1 MPLKLKL
8 NSGGAGGGGGQPPTP
23 SNANGTP
30 QSAGGSGLKLKIS
43 QPPTPAT
50 DQAIPFSAEGSRK
63 KKPSAKKRAAN
74 EDISPAAKRV
84 ASDAGETRRP
94 SVMLKMPKAPGQA
107 PSLATPGGSKLRLG
121 VKNKRQST
129 SGPVLRRLNVK
140 GRIPERAPGNGYD
153 SEDSE
158 RELDPAT
165 EQQLILRM
173 EPGEHCDYLRN
184 AIAEKKIGV
193 PHAEGGADVTL
204 RFVERDLKR
213 AVVTIRG
220 TMYAAALVDLPCIV
234 ETMKSWDKKGWWKV
248 ADIHQM
254 LLVLGRCR
262 TEEEAKSM
270 PLPARVV
277 NSNMQ
282 YAHGLTPPMHWVR
295 KRRFRKRLTY
305 KDTANVED
313 EVKKLLE
320 EDALVEARDGG
331 EVSYEIVSR
340 ESLERS
346 VEPEQ
351 YYEDDDEGE
360 EPIDTIE
367 DGYEMFEEMDVDA
380 TEALLQAEFDQD
392 APAPEQV
399 TNQPVSD
406 SPVPLADASS
416 SYAQVNSA
424 LQTPGDTPAVET
436 PAETPAAEEPSS
448 DEDEDDYDEDEDEDG
463 VDVVDE
469 DAAAKAAERNQLME
483 EYRDLER
490 EVERQREK
498 FNAQKNQLLRER
510 TLKQLRSLEEDLRM
524 KKQAVGLGDEE
535 DE

>member
-1 MPLKLKL
+1 MSLKLKL
-8 NSGGAGGGGGQPPTP
+8 GSGAGGGGRPPSTS
-23 SNANGTP
+23 SNDNSGP
-30 QSAGGSGLKLKIS
+30 QSAGGSGLKLKFS

-50 DQAIPFSAEGSRK
+50 DQPAPFSAEGSRK

-94 SVMLKMPKAPGQA
+94 SVMLKMPKGPGQA
-107 PSLATPGGSKLRLG
+107 PSLATPGGSKLKLSA
-121 VKNKRQST
+121 KAKRQST
-129 SGPVLRRLNVK
+129 GGPILRRLNVK
-140 GRIPERAPGNGYD
+140 GRVPERAPGNGYD

-173 EPGEHCDYLRN
+173 EPGEDCDYLRN
-184 AIAEKKIGV
+184 AIAEKKIGL
-193 PHAEGGADVTL
+193 PQAEGGADVTL
-204 RFVERDLKR
+204 RFVERELKR

-220 TMYAAALVDLPCIV
+220 RMYAAALVDLPCIV

-262 TEEEAKSM
+262 TEDEAKTM

-305 KDTANVED
+305 KDTANVEE
-313 EVKKLLE
+313 EVQKLLQEDE
-320 EDALVEARDGG
+320 EVESRGG
-331 EVSYEIVSR
+331 EVNHEIVSR

-351 YYEDDDEGE
+351 YYEDDEGE

-380 TEALLQAEFDQD
+380 TEAALQAEFDMD

-399 TNQPVSD
+399 TDQPVSD
-406 SPVPLADASS
+406 SPVPLADAAS

-424 LQTPGDTPAVET
+424 LQTPGDTPAAET
-436 PAETPAAEEPSS
+436 PAETPAGEEPSS
-448 DEDEDDYDEDEDEDG
+448 DEDDDEDEDEDEDG

-498 FNAQKNQLLRER
+498 FNAQKNQLLKER

>member
-8 NSGGAGGGGGQPPTP
+8 GGSGGGGGGQPPTS
-23 SNANGTP
+23 SNENGTS
-30 QSAGGSGLKLKIS
+30 QFAGGSGLKLKFS

-50 DQAIPFSAEGSRK
+50 DLAVPFSAEGSRK
-63 KKPSAKKRAAN
+63 KRPSLKKRAAN

-94 SVMLKMPKAPGQA
+94 SVMLKMPKGPGRA
-107 PSLATPGGSKLRLG
+107 PSLATPGGSKLKLSAKG
-121 VKNKRQST
+121 KRQST

-140 GRIPERAPGNGYD
+140 GRIPDRAPGNGYD

-173 EPGEHCDYLRN
+173 EPGEDCDYLRN
-184 AIAEKKIGV
+184 AIVEKKIGL
-193 PHAEGGADVTL
+193 PHAEGGADVTI
-204 RFVERDLKR
+204 RFVERELKR
-213 AVVTIRG
+213 AVITIRG
-220 TMYAAALVDLPCIV
+220 RMYAAALVDLPCIV

-262 TEEEAKSM
+262 NEEEAKAM

-277 NSNMQ
+277 NSNLQ

-305 KDTANVED
+305 KDTANVEE
-313 EVKKLLE
+313 EVQKLLQ
-320 EDALVEARDGG
+320 EDAEVESREGG
-331 EVSYEIVSR
+331 EVTYEMISR

-346 VEPEQ
+346 VEPDQ
-351 YYEDDDEGE
+351 YYDDEEGE

-367 DGYEMFEEMDVDA
+367 DGYGMLEEMDVDA
-380 TEALLQAEFDQD
+380 TEAALQAEFDLD
-392 APAPEQV
+392 APAPEQA

-406 SPVPLADASS
+406 SPVPLADAASS
-416 SYAQVNSA
+416 FAQVNSA
-424 LQTPGDTPAVET
+424 LQTPGDTPQVET
-436 PAETPAAEEPSS
+436 PAETPAEEPSS
-448 DEDEDDYDEDEDEDG
+448 DEDEDDDDDDDEDI
-463 VDVVDE
+463 DVVDE

-498 FNAQKNQLLRER
+498 LNAQKNQLLRER

-524 KKQAVGLGDEE
+524 KRQAVGLGDDEE